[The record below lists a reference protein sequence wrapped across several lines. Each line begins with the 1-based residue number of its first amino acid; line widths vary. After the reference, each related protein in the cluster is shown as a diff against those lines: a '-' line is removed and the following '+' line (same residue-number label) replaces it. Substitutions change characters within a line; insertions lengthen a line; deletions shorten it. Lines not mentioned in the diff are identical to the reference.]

1 MALYQKQYI
10 LHVVSSGNNY
20 YCAAFIFFVF
30 PAVATSMDFVHWQLF
45 QAIKDGCFFVLLFVC
60 VCFCLFFFGGV
71 GGGMGGRVAS
81 WIICLLSGSC
91 CCTLKQKRVAS
102 DAAIRL
108 AAIRLFS
115 SESYQNTSRTRI
127 SSDMLLYVF
136 PLEKGPGSTPASLE
150 PRIIRQQKGFFLCLI
165 LGFC

>member
-10 LHVVSSGNNY
+10 LCVVSSGNNY

-45 QAIKDGCFFVLLFVC
+45 QAIKDGRFFVLLFFCVC
-60 VCFCLFFFGGV
+60 VFAFFGGGR
-71 GGGMGGRVAS
+71 GGVAS

-108 AAIRLFS
+108 FS
-115 SESYQNTSRTRI
+115 SESYQNTSRTRV
-127 SSDMLLYVF
+127 SSEMLLYVF